1 MWRIGLDK
9 RSIIYRKKGCVPA
22 RKSVALWNQ
31 GPWPQKVRHG
41 HEEAQEYIVGQCPSL
56 EWSGWG
62 PRMSAGVSL

>member
-41 HEEAQEYIVGQCPSL
+41 HEEAQSI
-56 EWSGWG
+56 
-62 PRMSAGVSL
+62 